1 MLRIVYWFYYR
12 WSPPYNHIY
21 IHLWFQVLFHL
32 ETCFRDN
39 RTRSELAHFYI
50 FIAQDMCVCG
60 VSCWEIFSSGKYYLD
75 INLYESA
82 QKKFLVKIFFRHMYI
97 LTYISNR
104 SVIYQDKISKVDYL
118 HTLSFYSEKISNGFV
133 CTMICLTKDL

>member
-50 FIAQDMCVCG
+50 FIAQDVC

-82 QKKFLVKIFFRHMYI
+82 QKKFLVKFFFSSYVY
-97 LTYISNR
+97 TYISNI

-118 HTLSFYSEKISNGFV
+118 HTTLLLYSEIISNGFV